1 MTIGPPCPVC
11 GYIHRPETSTH
22 AVGRF
27 TWAAPMYRALYD
39 GAPLR
44 NTRAEAELDA
54 CAHNRAIDAHT
65 D

>member
-1 MTIGPPCPVC
+1 MTIGPTCPVC

-22 AVGRF
+22 AAGRF
-27 TWAAPMYRALYD
+27 TWAVPLYRADFD

-44 NTRAEAELDA
+44 ATRAEADA
-54 CAHNRAIDAHT
+54 DVCARNRAINADT

>member
-11 GYIHRPETSTH
+11 GYIHRPESSTH

-27 TWAAPMYRALYD
+27 TWAVPLYRADFD

-44 NTRAEAELDA
+44 ATRAEADA
-54 CAHNRAIDAHT
+54 DVCARNRAIDAHT

>member
-1 MTIGPPCPVC
+1 MTIGLPCLVC

-27 TWAAPMYRALYD
+27 TWAVPLYRADFD

-44 NTRAEAELDA
+44 ATRAEADADA
-54 CAHNRAIDAHT
+54 CARYLAIDADT

>member
-1 MTIGPPCPVC
+1 MTIGPTCPVC
-11 GYIHRPETSTH
+11 GHIHRPESSTH

-27 TWAAPMYRALYD
+27 TWAVPLYRADFD

-44 NTRAEAELDA
+44 ATRAEADA
-54 CAHNRAIDAHT
+54 DVCARYLAINADT

>member
-1 MTIGPPCPVC
+1 MTHRPPCPAC
-11 GYIHRPETSTH
+11 DHRHTPHSST
-22 AVGRF
+22 AMVGRF
-27 TWAAPMYRALYD
+27 TRAAPMYRALYD

>member
-1 MTIGPPCPVC
+1 M
-11 GYIHRPETSTH
+11 
-22 AVGRF
+22 VGRF